1 MAVVMPVGRP
11 FLLCYAKITNKYA
24 SFVISLCK
32 ILPGGT
38 AEPADGGRIA
48 DLDFL
53 ALESKENL
61 EKKSL
66 WGGVKTQ
73 RVFS

>member
-1 MAVVMPVGRP
+1 MQKLPMNTLA
-11 FLLCYAKITNKYA
+11 YARNRNYHL
-24 SFVISLCK
+24 VISLCK

-38 AEPADGGRIA
+38 AEPDGGGRIA

-61 EKKSL
+61 EKKQSL
-66 WGGVKTQ
+66 CSKF
-73 RVFS
+73 FS